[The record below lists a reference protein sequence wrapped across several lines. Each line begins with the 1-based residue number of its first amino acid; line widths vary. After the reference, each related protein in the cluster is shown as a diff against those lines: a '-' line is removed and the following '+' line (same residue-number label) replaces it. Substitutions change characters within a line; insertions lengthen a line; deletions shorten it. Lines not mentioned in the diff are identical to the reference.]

1 MDQIIKN
8 MAGLLKVKTIVTLAV
23 LAVFVVMALKG
34 SINSESVMNIVMMVI
49 SFYFGTQVERN
60 QQ

>member
-34 SINSESVMNIVMMVI
+34 SINSESVMNIAMMVI